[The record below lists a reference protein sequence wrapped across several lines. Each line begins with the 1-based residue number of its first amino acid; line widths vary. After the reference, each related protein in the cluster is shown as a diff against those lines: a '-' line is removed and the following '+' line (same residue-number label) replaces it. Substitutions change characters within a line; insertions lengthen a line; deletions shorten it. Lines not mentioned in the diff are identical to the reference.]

1 MLRDMTRVTTAAI
14 AAAIEGPPAAGQAPT
29 ETRTALGAGRMRR
42 MSAARLLVTLAAPI
56 LQSWPSLPTAGENDG
71 DTASIDAEAVHQL
84 RIAIRRLRA
93 LIDVFS
99 PWLKPRWHHRLNG
112 ELRWLGQSMGPT
124 RDTDV
129 LATTT
134 LPALRADYPDIDWP
148 AVDNHVEHLR
158 RDARALVAAALT
170 GERQQA
176 LHALLLRAFGI
187 RQDGRCKI
195 RSAKALRRPS
205 RTPGKRP
212 RAMAKHARNM
222 LRAQYVAL
230 FPDCRQLAM
239 LDTEQL
245 HALRVKIKKAR
256 YSAELLTPWLRKSV
270 CSPYESTLHA
280 AQTLLGQLN
289 DAVVAQRMCEG
300 MPLRDEQRDA
310 LIRRLDTIIVNTT
323 SRAAHVLSQLP
334 DAHTLE
340 RGMRGR

>member
-1 MLRDMTRVTTAAI
+1 
-14 AAAIEGPPAAGQAPT
+14 
-29 ETRTALGAGRMRR
+29 
-42 MSAARLLVTLAAPI
+42 MSAAGLLVNLAALT
-56 LQSWPSLPTAGENDG
+56 LQQWPSLPNTGENAG
-71 DTASIDAEAVHQL
+71 SPSSIDAEAVHQL
-84 RIAIRRLRA
+84 RIAVRRLRA

-134 LPALRADYPDIDWP
+134 LPALRADYPDFDWP
-148 AVDNHVEHLR
+148 AVVTHVEHLR
-158 RDARALVAAALT
+158 RDARAQVVEALT

-176 LHALLLRAFGI
+176 LHALLLQAFGI
-187 RQDGRCKI
+187 RHDGRGEI
-195 RSAKALRRPS
+195 RSARALRRPS

-212 RAMAKHARNM
+212 RAFAKHARNM
-222 LRAQYVAL
+222 LRAQYMAL

-245 HALRVKIKKAR
+245 HALRITIKKAR
-256 YSAELLTPWLRKSV
+256 YSAEVLTPWLRKSV
-270 CSPYESTLHA
+270 RLPYESTLHA

-300 MPLRDEQRDA
+300 MPLSDAQRDT
-310 LIRRLDTIIVNTT
+310 LVRRLDTIIVNTA
-323 SRAAHVLSQLP
+323 SRAAHVLGQLP

-340 RGMRGR
+340 RGMHDR